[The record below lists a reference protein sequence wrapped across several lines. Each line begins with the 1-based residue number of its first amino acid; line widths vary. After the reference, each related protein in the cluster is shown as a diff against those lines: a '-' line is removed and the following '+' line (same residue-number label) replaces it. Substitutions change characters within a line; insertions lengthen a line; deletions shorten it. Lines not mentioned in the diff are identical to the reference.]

1 MKKLVIAALASAAL
15 LAAGSSAFAGR
26 YDAWGFYHVSCY
38 YTVYG
43 GVVCY

>member
-1 MKKLVIAALASAAL
+1 MKKLVIAALASMAL
-15 LAAGSSAFAGR
+15 LAAGSSAFAGW

-38 YTVYG
+38 YTYA

>member
-15 LAAGSSAFAGR
+15 LAAGSSAFAGWF
-26 YDAWGFYHVSCY
+26 DAWGFYHPSCY

-43 GVVCY
+43 TIVCY